1 MTPTIRYIA
10 YDTEVVRT
18 SALFLQAHLL
28 TESMRDD
35 ITDKLGRKMVQ
46 PYSTNYTIHTGYK
59 VADLI
64 NSLAKDYKESSW
76 RNIVGRMNNYQPDPN
91 FHCTMA
97 IINPF
102 TSRLEWITV
111 KCEEKHNIST
121 ILCEKQVSKQAC
133 NVQTN
138 NYNEC

>member
-18 SALFLQAHLL
+18 SAAYLYAHLL
-28 TESMRDD
+28 MNSLRDD
-35 ITDKLGRKMVQ
+35 ITGKLGRNMVQ
-46 PYSTNYTIHTGYK
+46 PYNTQQSTHLGHK
-59 VADLI
+59 VVELI

-76 RNIVGRMNNYQPDPN
+76 RNIIGRMNNYQPDPK

-121 ILCEKQVSKQAC
+121 ILCEKQVSQQAC
-133 NVQTN
+133 INKQF
-138 NYNEC
+138 